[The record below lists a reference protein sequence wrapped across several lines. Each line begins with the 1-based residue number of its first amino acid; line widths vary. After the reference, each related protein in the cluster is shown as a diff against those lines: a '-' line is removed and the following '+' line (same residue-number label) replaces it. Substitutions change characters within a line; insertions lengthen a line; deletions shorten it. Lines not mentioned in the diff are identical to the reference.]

1 MYNSDQIDEL
11 LAKENVEQPQTII
24 FNKITGALV
33 AKMIGSHMDLVNTTY
48 CKGKLVSYNP
58 DTHEYVGDYDTGSV
72 QSKSTSPRIIEEHSL
87 DSTAGVHIRK
97 KYDYHHQLNHIIDMM
112 ALLLDASSLTAEQKA
127 NFSSMKEYI
136 DEVRD
141 LNNKYKDSYSNDT
154 NWTYKSKTQV
164 ASEDDLKTA
173 GGMAEEVKNDNFIPS
188 DYRPGQPS

>member
-48 CKGKLVSYNP
+48 CKGKLLSYNP

-87 DSTAGVHIRK
+87 DSTAGDSDFLPYVCGSSCISNASWHDFSCKRSGLLFIFTRAHIETT
-97 KYDYHHQLNHIIDMM
+97 
-112 ALLLDASSLTAEQKA
+112 SSGST
-127 NFSSMKEYI
+127 
-136 DEVRD
+136 
-141 LNNKYKDSYSNDT
+141 
-154 NWTYKSKTQV
+154 
-164 ASEDDLKTA
+164 
-173 GGMAEEVKNDNFIPS
+173 
-188 DYRPGQPS
+188 